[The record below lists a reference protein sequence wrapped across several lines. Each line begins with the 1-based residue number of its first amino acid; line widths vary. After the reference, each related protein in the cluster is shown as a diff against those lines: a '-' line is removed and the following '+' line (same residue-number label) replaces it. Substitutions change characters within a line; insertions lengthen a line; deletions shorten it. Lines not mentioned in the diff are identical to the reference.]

1 MKSLPDILTDHIL
14 PFDWDVR
21 RVWEMEREVTVRPVS
36 DFACLMDLPLW
47 SSVPNRGM
55 LFDISP
61 REVIDSPQRS
71 PHQYERVLGADVGFP
86 IDLLLYQE
94 REWILDGVHRL
105 AKLFLIGAES
115 AKVRVHSEGIIPLIS
130 LKPTL

>member
-1 MKSLPDILTDHIL
+1 MKALPKILTDHIL

-36 DFACLMDLPLW
+36 DFAYLLDLPLW

-61 REVIDSPQRS
+61 REVLESPQRS

-86 IDLLLYQE
+86 IDLLFYQE

-105 AKLFLIGAES
+105 AKLHLMGVDR
-115 AKVRVHSEGIIPLIS
+115 VRTRLHPEEVIPRIS
-130 LKPTL
+130 KFP